1 MQKINKNSK
10 ITKTKPNQYNGIF
23 MSNAINEIQET
34 IIKFYPVDLEN
45 ISSSSENTNSV
56 LSIYKNQI
64 IETTLPVAELTC
76 YEPLKTYE
84 IKIAKP
90 NNYQQK
96 SSYSWITSS
105 TEYKSI
111 SGVLYSCN
119 FDFINNI
126 TINAIKNNNK
136 NIKMNNVT
144 QWQADSFL
152 IDKDVDFISSENYV
166 FIPYHPSTKD
176 SKQPN
181 ISLSE
186 NEFEELILSSNTNNL
201 TNNKNMDLAYGF
213 FILMMLL
220 VVVLVLKKKNK
231 CNK

>member
-1 MQKINKNSK
+1 
-10 ITKTKPNQYNGIF
+10 

-34 IIKFYPVDLEN
+34 IVKFYPVDLEN
-45 ISSSSENTNSV
+45 ISQSSGNANSV
-56 LSIYKNQI
+56 LPIYQNQI

-84 IKIAKP
+84 VEITKLK
-90 NNYQQK
+90 NYPTK
-96 SSYSWITSS
+96 SS
-105 TEYKSI
+105 SI
-111 SGVLYSCN
+111 KGVLYSCN
-119 FDFINNI
+119 SDFINNI

-186 NEFEELILSSNTNNL
+186 NEFEEILLSSNTNNL

-220 VVVLVLKKKNK
+220 VVVLVLKKKK
-231 CNK
+231 K